1 MGGWGGLGFD
11 HRTADAFDGEGEAVA
26 FDGFEEVVEGFEFEG
41 FEGVLVV
48 GGTED
53 DGGQRDAVFAEFVDD
68 AEAVEAGHLDIE
80 EDEVGFEGFD
90 AFDGF
95 EAVVGGTDDVD
106 FGEFAEEEGEF
117 VDRRG
122 LVVGEHRWNAV
133 RRAAAHAP
141 VSIAVGLPAPG
152 PAGPIRSNTKVSTQ
166 EPVRIAPAE
175 GKLGVLIPGIGAVST
190 TFIAGVEAVKR
201 GLAQPVGSLTQL
213 ATIRL
218 GKRTE
223 GRSPYIRDFVPLAGL
238 DDLVFGGWDIY
249 EDTAYEAAKN
259 AAVLEP
265 ALLEQVKEP
274 LSALKPMKAVFEQ
287 EYVKRITGPN
297 VKTEGTKFDK
307 AQALI
312 EDIRRFREE
321 NGCSRLV
328 MIWCGSTEVFH
339 RASEVHQTLASFE
352 EGMKNNHPEI
362 APSQIYAYA
371 ALMSGVPFANGAP
384 NLTHDIPV
392 LLDLARE
399 RNIPICGK
407 DFKTGQTFMKTLLA
421 PGLKSRMLGVSGWFS
436 TNILGNRD
444 GEVLEDP
451 GSFKSKEETKLSVL
465 DQILQP
471 ELYPDLYSK
480 LYHAVRINYYPP
492 RGDSKEGWD
501 NIDIFGWLGYPMQIK
516 IDFLCRDSI
525 LAAPLVLDLV
535 LFLDLA
541 QRAGMKGIQE
551 WLSFY
556 FKAPMTAPGL
566 YPEHDIFIQ
575 LMKLKNT
582 LRWMKGEDLITHLGL
597 EYYD

>member
-1 MGGWGGLGFD
+1 MSS
-11 HRTADAFDGEGEAVA
+11 
-26 FDGFEEVVEGFEFEG
+26 
-41 FEGVLVV
+41 
-48 GGTED
+48 
-53 DGGQRDAVFAEFVDD
+53 QS
-68 AEAVEAGHLDIE
+68 
-80 EDEVGFEGFD
+80 
-90 AFDGF
+90 
-95 EAVVGGTDDVD
+95 
-106 FGEFAEEEGEF
+106 
-117 VDRRG
+117 
-122 LVVGEHRWNAV
+122 
-133 RRAAAHAP
+133 P
-141 VSIAVGLPAPG
+141 V
-152 PAGPIRSNTKVSTQ
+152 T
-166 EPVRIAPAE
+166 IAPAE

-201 GLAQPVGSLTQL
+201 GLGLPVGSLTQL

-218 GKRTE
+218 GKRTD
-223 GRSPYIRDFVPLAGL
+223 GRSPYIKDFVPLAGL

-249 EDTAYEAAKN
+249 EDTAYEAAAN
-259 AAVLEP
+259 AQVLEKS
-265 ALLEQVKEP
+265 LLEQVKEP
-274 LSALKPMKAVFEQ
+274 LQAIQPMKAVFDH
-287 EYVKRITGPN
+287 EYVRRIDGPN
-297 VKTEGTKFDK
+297 KKTTGTKMDK
-307 AQALI
+307 AQALMA
-312 EDIRRFREE
+312 DIKEFRRAH
-321 NGCSRLV
+321 GCSRLV

-339 RASEVHQTLASFE
+339 RPSAVHETLAAFE
-352 EGMKNNHPEI
+352 EGLRRDDPEI

-371 ALMSGVPFANGAP
+371 ALMSGVPYANGAP
-384 NLTHDIPV
+384 NLTTDAPA
-392 LLDLARE
+392 LRDLARD
-399 RNIPICGK
+399 RNLPICGK
-407 DFKTGQTFMKTLLA
+407 DFKTGQTFMKTLIA
-421 PGLKSRMLGVSGWFS
+421 PGLKARMLGVHGWFS

-465 DQILQP
+465 EYILQP
-471 ELYPDLYSK
+471 KLYPDLYAK

-541 QRAGMKGIQE
+541 QRCGMRGIQE

-582 LRWMKGEDLITHLGL
+582 LRWMRGEDLITHLGL